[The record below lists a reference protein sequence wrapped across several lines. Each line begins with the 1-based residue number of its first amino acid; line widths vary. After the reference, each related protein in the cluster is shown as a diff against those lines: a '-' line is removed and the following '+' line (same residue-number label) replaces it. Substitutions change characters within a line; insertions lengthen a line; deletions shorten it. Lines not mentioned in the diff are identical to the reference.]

1 MDQKSYFPLQKPWV
15 LDIGTAAGIF
25 FMDYSALADEKRKHK
40 TKLGYLL
47 TIHFLLLEFMN

>member
-47 TIHFLLLEFMN
+47 TIHFLLL